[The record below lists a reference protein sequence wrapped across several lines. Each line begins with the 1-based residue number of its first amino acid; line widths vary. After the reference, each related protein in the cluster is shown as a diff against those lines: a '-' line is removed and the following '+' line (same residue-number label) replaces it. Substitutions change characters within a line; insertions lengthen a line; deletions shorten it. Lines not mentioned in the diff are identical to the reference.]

1 MRGVSVSEKR
11 EQGTQ
16 MPDELR
22 AELIRRLRRIEG
34 QAQGVQRMIA
44 EGRDCHAV
52 LDQLNSIRAA
62 AYGACLVLIKEYAL
76 ECVRR
81 SGEEKVSEQ
90 AVDEMVEMML
100 RLRS

>member
-1 MRGVSVSEKR
+1 MTDKR
-11 EQGTQ
+11 ELETQ
-16 MPDELR
+16 IPDEVR

-44 EGRDCHAV
+44 EGRDCRAV

-62 AYGACLVLIKEYAL
+62 AYGACLVLIRQYAL
-76 ECVRR
+76 ECMRR
-81 SGEEKVSEQ
+81 SGEEPPVQ
-90 AVDEMVEMML
+90 AVDDMVDMML

>member
-1 MRGVSVSEKR
+1 MTDKR

-16 MPDELR
+16 ISDEVR

-76 ECVRR
+76 ECARR
-81 SGEEKVSEQ
+81 SGEEKMPEQ
-90 AVDEMVEMML
+90 AVDDMVDMML